1 MKTYR
6 LIFYCVLGLP
16 GLLMICCSSLPKKI
30 ETQSL
35 TFAQMKMKFA
45 REAQKQQNFNR
56 ALRLYLEAYDLFTG
70 IDDIEGK
77 IDAGL
82 AVARQYFYLDQ
93 LEESRKWLNRAGEL
107 IHIDLPRMEG
117 AKAILLVEMAFEKN
131 DYQEVIEISGA
142 TSTPNIE
149 WQMEILGYTLVSK
162 ALLNRDYQPEFKR
175 VQAEL
180 PGLQKR
186 FDKQRMDDP
195 EVLSFVYYYTGY
207 IHSMEKNWQSALVYL
222 EKAKEIDGLIDN
234 PAGLGKDLY
243 SLGQCY
249 EKLGS
254 IKKAASSYRRAAEIF
269 NLLKDAESAEKA
281 KKRAESLKDW

>member
-1 MKTYR
+1 MKKYW
-6 LIFYCVLGLP
+6 LIFYSLFF
-16 GLLMICCSSLPKKI
+16 LLMVSCSSLPKKV
-30 ETQSL
+30 EPQSF

-45 REAQKQQNFNR
+45 REAQKQQNFDR
-56 ALRLYLEAYDLFTG
+56 ALRLYLEAYDLFTA

-77 IDAGL
+77 INAGL
-82 AVARQYFYLDQ
+82 SIARQYFYLDNPG
-93 LEESRKWLNRAGEL
+93 ESKTWLNRAGDL
-107 IHIDLPRMEG
+107 IENNLPQMAG

-131 DYQEVIEISGA
+131 DYQKVIEISAA
-142 TSTPNIE
+142 TSTPNLE
-149 WQMEILGYTLVSK
+149 WQMELLGYTLAAK
-162 ALLNRDYQPEFKR
+162 AQLNRDYQPEFKR

-186 FDKQRMDDP
+186 FNKGRMDDP

-207 IHSMEKNWQSALVYL
+207 IYSIEKNWQSALAYF
-222 EKAKEIDGLIDN
+222 EKAKEIDGLMDN

-254 IKKAASSYRRAAEIF
+254 IKKAASSYGRAAEIF

-281 KKRAESLKDW
+281 NMRAEALKDL